1 MIKQWQDLRGLTA
14 ILKEVLLLVKFYQ
27 TPLYAAEKSFLK
39 ESVNHC
45 LVLRNRYSHPSLQ
58 ATTNTNLISQLPS
71 TLRQD
76 PPPAER
82 LPNDG
87 TFLVVQ
93 WLRLR
98 APNAG
103 GPGSILVKR
112 TRSHMPQLR
121 VLMLQWR
128 PSTLQLKPGTARYIN
143 KYSKGKKRITI
154 WWRLRRWL
162 AFFSNKVIFN

>member
-14 ILKEVLLLVKFYQ
+14 ILKEVLLSVKLYQ
-27 TPLYAAEKSFLK
+27 TALYAAEKSFLK

-87 TFLVVQ
+87 TSLVIQ

-98 APNAG
+98 APSGG
-103 GPGSILVKR
+103 GPGSILVRR
-112 TRSHMPQLR
+112 TRPHVSQPR
-121 VLMLQWR
+121 VLMLQQR
-128 PSTLQLKPGTARYIN
+128 PSTLQLKPVPADT
-143 KYSKGKKRITI
+143 
-154 WWRLRRWL
+154 
-162 AFFSNKVIFN
+162 